1 MRSEKVDFNIETR
14 FLSLPTVRGEHTPPL
29 RPGLDALR
37 ILWWMLKRG
46 DARNPPG
53 YMRPAGHPG
62 YPRL

>member
-1 MRSEKVDFNIETR
+1 MRSEKAVFNIESR
-14 FLSLPTVRGEHTPPL
+14 LPYLPPLRGEHTPLL

-37 ILWWMLKRG
+37 IVWWMLKRG

-53 YMRPAGHPG
+53 YMRPAGHSG